1 MNELDFSFDYDLV
14 QSQKLLLTPQ
24 MKQVIDILKMNTQ
37 QLSRYIEEQL
47 EENPLLEIVENTSYD
62 DYLYDFLKDDC
73 SMYSGSEDT
82 YQRDFDTYEKSMYEN
97 LIDNSRQATLLSLK
111 EHLLFQLHTSKLPKT
126 DIDIGEYIIDNTDEN
141 GYFITDT
148 KKAADYLEISEAKL
162 LSILKELQSFDP
174 PGVCARD
181 LKECLIIQ
189 LKQNNECDSDI
200 EKIVNN
206 YLDELADGN
215 IEYISE
221 KAQVKAERVKE
232 IFEIIKKLEPKPGR
246 SFINN
251 ESVKYI
257 IPDII
262 VRKASGKYE
271 AYVNEEALPVVHINK
286 YYRRIINRDISEDT
300 RNYIKAKI
308 QNAANLIKCIEY
320 RKNIMKNIAEY
331 IIDNQYEFFD
341 EGIKNLKPLS
351 LEIIAQRLNMH
362 ETLVS
367 RIINGKYIQCSW
379 GIFELKYFFTGR
391 VSKQVKQ
398 PVANEFK

>member
-1 MNELDFSFDYDLV
+1 
-14 QSQKLLLTPQ
+14 

-47 EENPLLEIVENTSYD
+47 EENPLLEIVESTPYD
-62 DYLYDFLKDDC
+62 DYLYDFLNDDC
-73 SMYSGSEDT
+73 GINSGTEEGST
-82 YQRDFDTYEKSMYEN
+82 RDFNSIEKSMYEN
-97 LIDNSRQATLLSLK
+97 LLDNSRQATLLSLK
-111 EHLLFQLHTSKLPKT
+111 EHLLFQLHTSKLPES
-126 DIDIGEYIIDNTDEN
+126 DIDIGEYIIDNIDEN
-141 GYFITDT
+141 GYFVSDT
-148 KKAADYLEISEAKL
+148 KKAAEYLEISEAKL

-181 LKECLIIQ
+181 LKECFTIQ
-189 LKQNNECDSDI
+189 LKQRNEWDSDV
-200 EKIVNN
+200 ENIVNN
-206 YLDELADGN
+206 YLDELANGN
-215 IEYISE
+215 IEHISE
-221 KAQVKAERVKE
+221 QTQVETDRVQE
-232 IFEIIKKLEPKPGR
+232 IFDLIKELEPKPGR

-251 ESVKYI
+251 EGVKYI

-262 VRKASGKYE
+262 VKKTPSGKYE

-286 YYRRIINRDISEDT
+286 YYRRIINRDISDET
-300 RNYIKAKI
+300 KNYIKAKI

-331 IIDNQYEFFD
+331 IIDNQYEFFR

-351 LEIIAQRLNMH
+351 LEIIAQKLNIH

-391 VSKQVKQ
+391 MSKQLKQ
-398 PVANEFK
+398 PVANEIK